1 MDNIQDKIRELGV
14 SYECLNNLVQITDDV
29 EILIRLMATH
39 FELLDKIGQLAYDL
53 AYDVDNNVDINTFTT
68 SLLGIGYVWNDN
80 DTATLLGGDFVLM
93 QELFKEGK
101 FNR

>member
-1 MDNIQDKIRELGV
+1 MDNIQDKIRELGIA
-14 SYECLNNLVQITDDV
+14 YECLHNLIQITDDI
-29 EILIRLMATH
+29 EMLLRLMTTQVG
-39 FELLDKIGQLAYDL
+39 LLNKIGQLAYDL